1 MARLIMLLIEEL
13 KSCFKNEKLL
23 LSIAISLIFLFAS
36 QYQSYSSQENT
47 PYDQV
52 IKSLAINDVPE
63 NIRLLTNKIEELTV
77 LVRFSNNEI
86 SQEELNEFDEVESI
100 IQNYR
105 DGETTLF
112 TGNPYDELKLYRSI
126 LDANVAIRDYP
137 INLMDKID
145 QLEKKIKS
153 PLFQNLSDID
163 SLKTELVMLNQ
174 LTQLNPSFFVN
185 QSSVERFL
193 NNNISTYLL
202 VFNMIIVLSVI
213 LLEDK
218 KYQLNALFKTTRYG
232 RTKHFLSK
240 IAVICISGFIL
251 ALLFYGIELLFAVL
265 NNLPLSIPVQSVNG
279 FIDVYYPYSIY
290 MYWLVTLSFKLLIV
304 FTLILFIFSLFILID
319 NTMVAYGLIGLFTL
333 IQYLLS
339 ILISPNSKFIT
350 LKQLSIFTIID
361 IKKVFAQ
368 IEFISIGNFGIFYP
382 TFLLILMITII
393 SVCFGLSWH
402 GFIRIGNQNIKWN
415 SPIQNIMKGSKNLFF
430 LETHKVFIM
439 NKGIFLFV
447 LLILFQIMYFSSYNG
462 PTQLD
467 AYNYSS
473 YIEPF
478 VGPVSE
484 DVLKNIENEPKRF
497 ESLRETQ
504 TKLIEQRNNHDID
517 ENIFL
522 AKYFEAQY
530 ELNDESHYQ
539 TLNEKFPIMLKYGY
553 IFDTTGYEHY
563 FSISSETLALIYHIL
578 SIIIIV
584 IISIILAST
593 EIINHTKNLILS
605 TLRRRNYVL
614 NVLLILMLSI
624 VIVLGITYFPQF
636 IIMNQYL
643 KLMDFRAPL
652 QAVFEN
658 AIPLNIGSTYLI
670 LLMNKAMVLGLYGGI
685 SILLTKYFDRN
696 IVMFLML
703 SVIGFDVLMYYFGIK
718 IFSLFYLSNIYVFF
732 NSSMILISSILIVIA
747 LFLFTYLN
755 VYKYI
760 SSFSN

>member
-1 MARLIMLLIEEL
+1 MLLIEEL

-23 LSIAISLIFLFAS
+23 LSIAISLIFLMFS
-36 QYQSYSSQENT
+36 QYQSYSSQDNT

-52 IKSLAINDVPE
+52 IESLAIDDVPE
-63 NIRLLTNKIEELTV
+63 NIRLLTNKIEELSV
-77 LVRFSNNEI
+77 LERFSNNEI
-86 SQEELNEFDEVESI
+86 SQEELNEFEEVKSI

-105 DGETTLF
+105 YGETTLF

-137 INLMDKID
+137 INLIDKID
-145 QLEKKIKS
+145 QLEKKIRS
-153 PLFQNLSDID
+153 PLFQNLTDID

-213 LLEDK
+213 ILEDK
-218 KYQLNALFKTTRYG
+218 KYRLNALFKTTRYG

-319 NTMVAYGLIGLFTL
+319 NTMVAYSLIGLFTL
-333 IQYLLS
+333 VQYLLA
-339 ILISPNSKFIT
+339 ILISPNSKFII

-368 IEFISIGNFGIFYP
+368 IEFINIGNFGIFYP

-393 SVCFGLSWH
+393 VLCFGLSWY
-402 GFIRIGNQNIKWN
+402 GFIRIGNQNIKWI

-447 LLILFQIMYFSSYNG
+447 LLILFQIMYFSGYNG
-462 PTQLD
+462 PTQID

-473 YIEPF
+473 YIESY

-517 ENIFL
+517 ENTFL

-539 TLNEKFPIMLKYGY
+539 TLNEKLPIMLKYGY